1 MLIELKT
8 FRAICDECG
17 HQHQFVSDKLK
28 YPLLW
33 GKANRS
39 EHVGTRME
47 SAMCLL
53 CPDCVAGM
61 RHSTKYAKST
71 LHIFAS

>member
-1 MLIELKT
+1 MIIELKT

-33 GKANRS
+33 GKTTRS

-47 SAMCLL
+47 DSKYFL
-53 CPDCVAGM
+53 CPYCTAAVQYG
-61 RHSTKYAKST
+61 SKYSEE
-71 LHIFAS
+71 LLEIF